1 MTNYVYDGGCPR
13 IITGVARETIVGGNL
28 IGVSG
33 AAGVVGS
40 DVSTFSASDIEFVV
54 ASTGNFVGVAITDA
68 VSGAIMSVAT
78 RGTSL
83 LPVSG
88 TNVLAGTLV
97 SCNAD
102 NQVINGSATIQRGE
116 IGRALTTGSSGEYVV
131 VDIHG

>member
-13 IITGVARETIVGGNL
+13 IITGYARETLTGGNL

-33 AAGVVGS
+33 TAGVVGS
-40 DVSTFSASDIEFVV
+40 DVSTFAATDIQFVT
-54 ASTGNFVGVAITDA
+54 AATGNFVGVAMTDA
-68 VSGAIMSVAT
+68 VSGGIMSVAT
-78 RGTSL
+78 RGTYL

-97 SCNAD
+97 SNNAN
-102 NQVINGSATIQRGE
+102 NQVINGSATVQRGE
-116 IGRALTTGSSGEYVV
+116 IGRALTTGSDAEYVI